1 MRKYSMD
8 RARANEFG
16 GTMQTSAREL
26 DERLRIEPLG
36 STTAESTL
44 GRS

>member
-1 MRKYSMD
+1 MRKYSIG

-16 GTMQTSAREL
+16 GTMQTSPANF

-36 STTAESTL
+36 IDHAES
-44 GRS
+44 S